1 MKLLTALTTGRG
13 REQGRAP
20 RAAMTLIIIV
30 ALLAGLAL
38 FSGCGRG
45 QVTVTDDAGRQVAL
59 DRTPRKIVSMAPS
72 NTEILFALGLG
83 ERVVGVTNYCNYPP
97 ETTGVAKVG
106 DAWAPDYEK
115 IVSLQ
120 PDLVLA
126 VGTAASELV
135 KGLEGYGLKVLVLQA
150 DTVDKVA
157 ADVELV
163 GRVTGVEK
171 AAKRL
176 AADVL
181 ARLAAVEKKMS
192 GIPSADRP
200 SVFWVLDNSLWTVG
214 PGSFVHDVILQAGG
228 RNVAESTGQAYSQ
241 FSLEGLLEADP
252 DIIIIPVLDPSV
264 PAALAGLPGWA
275 GLTAV
280 KTGRVYQVDPDV
292 VSRPGPRIAEAVETV
307 AALLYPNLFGGGQ

>member
-1 MKLLTALTTGRG
+1 MKLPAALPTGRG
-13 REQGRAP
+13 REQGRGP
-20 RAAMTLIIIV
+20 RAAMALVVIM

-38 FSGCGRG
+38 FSGCGRDK
-45 QVTVTDDAGRQVAL
+45 VTVTDDAGRQVAL

-97 ETTGVAKVG
+97 ETAGVAKMG

-181 ARLAAVEKKMS
+181 ARLAAVEQKTS

-200 SVFWVLDNSLWTVG
+200 SVF
-214 PGSFVHDVILQAGG
+214 
-228 RNVAESTGQAYSQ
+228 
-241 FSLEGLLEADP
+241 
-252 DIIIIPVLDPSV
+252 
-264 PAALAGLPGWA
+264 
-275 GLTAV
+275 
-280 KTGRVYQVDPDV
+280 
-292 VSRPGPRIAEAVETV
+292 
-307 AALLYPNLFGGGQ
+307 